1 MYLNVENTGEYLLC
15 YSIEI
20 APIKH
25 PSILYMTEIKLED
38 ATKTDLDKTSDMPM
52 KNKDKLRIDK

>member
-1 MYLNVENTGEYLLC
+1 MYLDVENIGEYLLS

-25 PSILYMTEIKLED
+25 PFILYMTEIKQED
-38 ATKTDLDKTSDMPM
+38 ATKTDLDKTDMPM
-52 KNKDKLRIDK
+52 KKDKLRNDK